1 MLRTLRIRNFALIEK
16 LELDFGSGLNIL
28 TGETGAGKSIIVGA
42 LGLVLGARAS
52 SEVVRTGAARA
63 DVEAVFALTEISKP
77 LAALIAEH
85 ELDLDD
91 NELILARTVSAEG
104 RSKAYAAGRLVPL
117 NVLAQIAA
125 ELVDLHGQHEH
136 QSLLSA
142 ERQLDLLD
150 AYAVLTPARSDL
162 AAQVQA
168 LRDAQARV
176 EALATDGGR
185 EPLRRLEFLQF
196 EAEEIDRARLEP
208 GEEQELRDR
217 RALLANSEKIFES
230 VTTAHTLLSEAEGD
244 DGESAIDIVSAA
256 LSALDA
262 IRAFHPD
269 FDALAVRLTAHL
281 TDLETLAQ
289 DLVPF
294 TSMEDFDPRE
304 LDVLNARLTLL
315 RDLKRKYGESVSEIL
330 AYRAR
335 IEEEI
340 GTLANRDAIIEQLKA
355 ECAQLEEICRRAAE
369 ALSKKRKTAAKRLDQ
384 LVTKSLQ
391 ELGMEGAK
399 ITTTFAEG
407 PLTLRGIDRAEIL
420 LAANVGEAPKP
431 LRHVAS
437 GGEMSR
443 VMLALKSVFAEA
455 DGIPTL
461 IFDEIDA
468 GIGGQVATRVAERL
482 RALAGSHQ
490 VLCITHLAQIAA
502 AGHHHFHVAK
512 SSRNGTTT
520 TQVVRVESK
529 SRVEEVARL
538 LDGAVTDLSLDHAEA
553 LLRKLAG

>member
-16 LELDFGSGLNIL
+16 LELDFGPGLNIL

-63 DVEAVFALTEISKP
+63 DVEAVFTLADVSKP

-117 NVLAQIAA
+117 NVLGQIAA

-162 AAQVQA
+162 TAQVQA

-176 EALATDGGR
+176 EALATGGGR

-208 GEEQELRDR
+208 GEEDELRDR

-230 VTTAHTLLSEAEGD
+230 VSAARALLAESEED
-244 DGESAIDIVSAA
+244 KSAIDTVSAA

-262 IRAFHPD
+262 IRTFHPD
-269 FDALAVRLTAHL
+269 FEALATRLSAHL

-304 LDVLNARLTLL
+304 LDALNARLTLI
-315 RDLKRKYGESVSEIL
+315 RDLKRKYGESVDDIL

-340 GTLANRDAIIEQLKA
+340 GTLANRDAIVEQLKA
-355 ECAQLEEICRRAAE
+355 ECAQLEELCRRAAE

-399 ITTTFAEG
+399 VATTFAEG
-407 PLTLRGIDRAEIL
+407 PLTFRGVDRAEIL
-420 LAANVGEAPKP
+420 LAANVGESPKP

-512 SSRNGTTT
+512 SARNGITT

>member
-63 DVEAVFALTEISKP
+63 EVEAVFTFDQITKP
-77 LAALIAEH
+77 LASVIEQHSL
-85 ELDLDD
+85 ELEDG
-91 NELILARTVSAEG
+91 ELILARTVSAEG

-117 NVLAQIAA
+117 TTLAEIAA

-136 QSLLSA
+136 QSLLNA

-150 AYAVLTPARSDL
+150 SYASLTNLRDDL
-162 AAQVQA
+162 AAQVRA
-168 LRDAQARV
+168 LREAQARV
-176 EALATDGGR
+176 EALETGGGR

-196 EAEEIDRARLEP
+196 EAEEIDHARPTP
-208 GEEQELRDR
+208 GEEEELRDR
-217 RALLANSEKIFES
+217 RGLLANSEKIFANIS
-230 VTTAHTLLSEAEGD
+230 RARTLLADAEG
-244 DGESAIDIVSAA
+244 GASAVDVVAEA
-256 LSALDA
+256 FSALDE
-262 IRAFHPD
+262 IRAFHAD
-269 FDALAVRLTAHL
+269 FDAIATRLAANLS
-281 TDLETLAQ
+281 DLETLAQ
-289 DLVPF
+289 DLVPY

-304 LDVLNARLTLL
+304 LDAINARLTLL
-315 RDLKRKYGESVSEIL
+315 RDLKRKYGESVDEIL

-355 ECAQLEEICRRAAE
+355 ECAQIEELCRRAAE
-369 ALSKKRKTAAKRLDQ
+369 ALSKKRRAAAKRLDQ
-384 LVTKSLQ
+384 LVVRSLQ

-399 ITTTFAEG
+399 LESTLTHG
-407 PLTLRGIDRAEIL
+407 PLTARGIDRIEVL
-420 LAANVGEAPKP
+420 LAANPGEPPKP

-437 GGEMSR
+437 GGEISR

-455 DGIPTL
+455 DGIPSL

-482 RALAGSHQ
+482 RALAASHQ

-512 SSRNGTTT
+512 GTRNGLTTA
-520 TQVVRVESK
+520 QVVRVESR
-529 SRVEEVARL
+529 SRIEEVARL
-538 LDGAVTDLSLDHAEA
+538 LDGSVTDVSLDHAEA

>member
-16 LELDFGSGLNIL
+16 LELDFGPGLNIL

-63 DVEAVFALTEISKP
+63 DVEAVFTLDQITKS
-77 LAALIAEH
+77 LAAVIEQHGL
-85 ELDLDD
+85 ELEDD
-91 NELILARTVSAEG
+91 ELILARTVSAEG

-117 NVLAQIAA
+117 TALAEIAA

-136 QSLLSA
+136 QSLLNTD
-142 ERQLDLLD
+142 RQIDLLD
-150 AYAVLTPARSDL
+150 SYGSLTPARDDL
-162 AAQVQA
+162 SAQVRA
-168 LRDAQARV
+168 LRDAQAKV
-176 EALATDGGR
+176 EALETGGGR

-196 EAEEIDRARLEP
+196 EAEEIDRSRLTP
-208 GEEQELRDR
+208 GEEEGLRDR
-217 RALLANSEKIFES
+217 RALLANSEKIFANISRARMLLTDAEGGAS
-230 VTTAHTLLSEAEGD
+230 AVDTLSEAL
-244 DGESAIDIVSAA
+244 AA
-256 LSALDA
+256 LGE
-262 IRAFHPD
+262 IRAFHAD
-269 FDALAVRLTAHL
+269 FEAIAVRLAANLSELESL
-281 TDLETLAQ
+281 TQ
-289 DLVPF
+289 DLVPY

-304 LDVLNARLTLL
+304 LDAINSRLTLL
-315 RDLKRKYGESVSEIL
+315 RDLKRKYGESVDEIL
-330 AYRAR
+330 VYRAR

-340 GTLANRDAIIEQLKA
+340 GALANRDAIIEQLRA
-355 ECAQLEEICRRAAE
+355 ECAQMEELCRRAAE
-369 ALSKKRKTAAKRLDQ
+369 ALSKKRRAAAKRLDQ
-384 LVTKSLQ
+384 LVVRSLQ

-399 ITTTFAEG
+399 LETT
-407 PLTLRGIDRAEIL
+407 LTHGTLTARGIDRIEVL
-420 LAANVGEAPKP
+420 LAANPGEPPKP

-437 GGEMSR
+437 GGEISR

-455 DGIPTL
+455 DDIPSL

-482 RALAGSHQ
+482 RALAASHQ

-512 SSRNGTTT
+512 GSRNGATSV
-520 TQVVRVESK
+520 QVVRVESR

-538 LDGAVTDLSLDHAEA
+538 LDGSVTEVSLDHAEA